1 MIAAVPYEL
10 GSVIAAA
17 VHMETS
23 EEKSRGL
30 QEIVGVQGLT

>member
-10 GSVIAAA
+10 RFVIAAI

-23 EEKSRGL
+23 EQKSMGL
-30 QEIVGVQGLT
+30 QEIVNVQGLT